1 MARRARAQWGLVREK
16 ALLISALLLVS
27 GSWLYI
33 ATLAKA
39 GPGGPTAGQYW
50 NLIGNTLIQA
60 GAVAL
65 ILDLINLKRYATQ
78 EMVGALLSNEEYLS
92 RLSTLE
98 QERHL
103 KRTVQARFPNDGGT
117 VQAVEWLVAT
127 LTAPPRSSYRAEI
140 ELSDEPAEEMFSDSA
155 PPLPDSVLRIKASFT
170 YRTDANTSRRPVRIN
185 GDGVIHSQL
194 IPIPANTELTRRFR
208 AGRLQEEDCL
218 VWVRHVL
225 QPSIKVVL
233 PSHAVPLRIEPDIG
247 GISLSESSN
256 GTLWLEFDVTCQQML
271 MQPGE
276 QAWVTYTHRQLCNRQ
291 DNYVWRSSART
302 YDFSFRAIGFREY
315 QLMPIANL
323 ASQSTV
329 SQLDVLN
336 DEIRCSG
343 MILPES
349 MFAFAW
355 SPWSEE
361 QTVGQRAVGHRE
373 WTAPLPGPPLAEPLP
388 EPLPGSRPESD
399 GRRVDG
405 QGEPEERAQPDPV

>member
-1 MARRARAQWGLVREK
+1 MAGRSRAQWGLVREK
-16 ALLISALLLVS
+16 ALLISALLLIS
-27 GSWLYI
+27 GSWLWL
-33 ATLAKA
+33 ATLHQA
-39 GPGGPTAGQYW
+39 GPDGSTASQYL
-50 NLIGNTLIQA
+50 NLLGNTLVQA

-78 EMVGALLSNEEYLS
+78 ELVAALLSSDGYLS
-92 RLSTLE
+92 QLSSLE

-103 KRTVQARFPNDGGT
+103 KRAVRARFPNDGG
-117 VQAVEWLVAT
+117 VSQAVDWLVAT
-127 LTAPPRSSYRAEI
+127 LAAPPRSSYRAEI
-140 ELSDEPAEEMFSDSA
+140 ELSDQPAQERFADSA

-208 AGRLQEEDCL
+208 AGQLSAEECL

-233 PSHAVPLRIEPDIG
+233 PSHAVPLRIEPDLG
-247 GISLSESSN
+247 GISLSDSSN

-276 QAWVTYTHRQLCNRQ
+276 QAWVTYTHRQLCNRH

-302 YDFSFRAIGFREY
+302 YDFSFRAIGFQDY

-329 SQLDVLN
+329 SQLNLLN

-355 SPWSEE
+355 SPWSEGVNGLR
-361 QTVGQRAVGHRE
+361 Q
-373 WTAPLPGPPLAEPLP
+373 
-388 EPLPGSRPESD
+388 S
-399 GRRVDG
+399 VDG
-405 QGEPEERAQPDPV
+405 QTGEPPRPEPDPV

>member
-1 MARRARAQWGLVREK
+1 MTTRRVPTQWKLVREK
-16 ALLISALLLVS
+16 ALLVSTLLLVS
-27 GSWLYI
+27 GSWLYL
-33 ATLAKA
+33 ATLSKA
-39 GPGGPTAGQYW
+39 GPGGPTAIQYW
-50 NLIGNTLIQA
+50 NLIGNTLIQT

-65 ILDLINLKRYATQ
+65 ILDLINLKRYATE
-78 EMVGALLSNEEYLS
+78 EMVGTLLSSEDYLS
-92 RLSTLE
+92 RLNSLE
-98 QERHL
+98 QELHL
-103 KRTVQARFPNDGGT
+103 KRIARARFPSDGG
-117 VQAVEWLVAT
+117 VEQAVDWLVAT

-140 ELSDEPAEEMFSDSA
+140 ELSDEPAEERFTDSA

-194 IPIPANTELTRRFR
+194 IPIPASTELTRRFR
-208 AGRLQEEDCL
+208 AGRLHEEECL

-225 QPSIKVVL
+225 QPSIKVTL
-233 PSHAVPLRIEPDIG
+233 PSHPVPLRIEPDIG

-256 GTLWLEFDVTCQQML
+256 GTLWLEFDVTCQEML

-302 YDFSFRAIGFREY
+302 YDFSFRAIGFQDY

-329 SQLDVLN
+329 RQLDLLD

-355 SPWSEE
+355 SLWSEA
-361 QTVGQRAVGHRE
+361 QTAEPRAVGRRVR
-373 WTAPLPGPPLAEPLP
+373 TTPLPRPPEAD
-388 EPLPGSRPESD
+388 RQ
-399 GRRVDG
+399 RIDG
-405 QGEPEERAQPDPV
+405 QADPGEGPELDPV